1 MEEVKT
7 ACEILVGRNKW
18 KRPLGRDSSREEDD
32 IEMYLEDVR
41 LKGC

>member
-1 MEEVKT
+1 MEE
-7 ACEILVGRNKW
+7 
-18 KRPLGRDSSREEDD
+18 RPLGRDSSREEDD